1 MSHDKKIKS
10 VEIFRGMVY
19 QAQMVKNLLENA
31 GIDSYLQDEI
41 TGTLNLPWDNTG
53 GVGMVKVT
61 VSSADYNMALA
72 VVQEYK
78 KNIAEGE

>member
-1 MSHDKKIKS
+1 MSNDKEIHS
-10 VEIFRGMVY
+10 VEIFRGAVY

-31 GIDSYLQDEI
+31 GIESWLLDEI
-41 TGTLNLPWDNTG
+41 SGTLNLPWDNTG
-53 GVGMVKVT
+53 GVGTVKVT
-61 VSSADYNMALA
+61 VSSADYDEALS